1 MDHRE
6 EKRNLLIEKT
16 AKYILK
22 NGLYN
27 LSLRP
32 LAVYLE
38 TSDRMILHY
47 FTNKEELILSAL
59 EQILKDSIQ
68 LVKSQTGQRMSVQ
81 DFIQQL
87 PDLISNENY
96 KQLFNVWLELAT
108 YQNSNIQLDKV
119 YIESMVQMIRE
130 WITHSL
136 DLKENDDRTGMV
148 DFIFVMIEGMILL
161 NAYGLGNVISSSQ
174 DWILKNL
181 NLTQVSR

>member
-1 MDHRE
+1 
-6 EKRNLLIEKT
+6 
-16 AKYILK
+16 
-22 NGLYN
+22 
-27 LSLRP
+27 
-32 LAVYLE
+32 
-38 TSDRMILHY
+38 
-47 FTNKEELILSAL
+47 
-59 EQILKDSIQ
+59 
-68 LVKSQTGQRMSVQ
+68 MSVQ